1 MEKIK
6 LIVLLIISSV
16 IYGCTPENPKPDPI
30 PVSNTDAI
38 GAYVLCEGIF
48 NMNNSTL
55 VYYDFKSG
63 IVSDDL
69 FLEINNRGLGDT
81 GNDLKQYGSK
91 LYCVVN
97 ISSQIEVMDVNSVR
111 SIKQISLANRQPR
124 YIAFFEDKAYVS
136 CYDGSVIKLDTTTL
150 EIEGI
155 ATAGSNPE
163 GLCVAN
169 GKLYVANSGGLN
181 YPNYGNTVSVFDLT
195 TFTKI
200 KDITVG
206 VNPYSIKSD
215 FQGDVYLV
223 SRGNYGNI
231 PYSFQRIDSQID
243 EVVQNFDMEVLNFTI
258 SGNYAYLYN
267 YDYSSQTSWIKVMD
281 ITTETTVKENLI
293 SDGTDIDIPYGIA
306 VNPVNGD
313 IYIADANDFVSNG
326 DVFCFDK
333 NGNKKFSFEVG
344 LNPNSL
350 VIRVKNKAKLLS
362 FN

>member
-6 LIVLLIISSV
+6 LIVLFIVLSV
-16 IYGCTPENPKPDPI
+16 SHGCIPDDPEPDPQ
-30 PVSNTDAI
+30 PVLNSGAI
-38 GAYVLCEGIF
+38 GAYVLCEGLF
-48 NMNNSTL
+48 NMNNTTL
-55 VYYDFKSG
+55 VYYDFKNG
-63 IVSDDL
+63 IITDDL
-69 FLEINNRGLGDT
+69 FLQVNNRGLGDT

-97 ISSQIEVMDVNSVR
+97 VSSQIEVMDVNSAQ

-124 YIAFFEDKAYVS
+124 YIAFFEDKAYIS
-136 CYDGSVIKLDTTTL
+136 CYDGSVVKLDTTTL
-150 EIEGI
+150 EIEDI

-181 YPNYGNTVSVFDLT
+181 YPNYGNTVSVFDLND
-195 TFTKI
+195 FTKI

-206 VNPYSIKSD
+206 INPYSLKADS
-215 FQGDVYLV
+215 QGDVYLV
-223 SRGNYGNI
+223 SRGNYENI
-231 PYSFQRIDSQID
+231 PYSFQRIDSQTD
-243 EVVQNFDMEVLNFTI
+243 EVVQDFDLEVLNFTI

-267 YDYSSQTSWIKVMD
+267 YDYSSRTSWIKVMD

-293 SDGTDIDIPYGIA
+293 SDNTNIDIPYGIA
-306 VNPVNGD
+306 VNPSNGD
-313 IYIADANDFVSNG
+313 VYIADANDFVSNG

-344 LNPNSL
+344 LNPNSII
-350 VIRVKNKAKLLS
+350 IRLNENKLITLK
-362 FN
+362 